1 VAQSWRALAHA
12 PSETAGL
19 EWGAFALAE
28 IGKSA
33 GRELADADRLPDTI
47 MILKIGRWVLM
58 QLEEGESCVKS
69 GMRWKGCKG
78 GKIICMTC
86 MKRWM

>member
-33 GRELADADRLPDTI
+33 VRELADADVLPDTI
-47 MILKIGRWVLM
+47 TILKIGMWVLM

-69 GMRWKGCKG
+69 GMR
-78 GKIICMTC
+78 
-86 MKRWM
+86 

>member
-1 VAQSWRALAHA
+1 MGYQRPPVSESNDDPVAQSWRALAHA

-47 MILKIGRWVLM
+47 TILKIGMWV
-58 QLEEGESCVKS
+58 
-69 GMRWKGCKG
+69 
-78 GKIICMTC
+78 
-86 MKRWM
+86 